1 MFPSTQVGGGRQ
13 HLVGAGDD
21 ARVHFVGALG
31 GDKVG
36 YLGDRIDVRLFEV
49 ALQQRPK
56 SGIAG
61 RADLR
66 RAAGGGLQEQVVAD
80 GLQPGAV
87 DEARQLDLAELRR
100 RIVVVGQDT
109 TLFAGSLLDNLR
121 YAAPAASDEQIRQV
135 ARRAQVDEFAR
146 QLPQGYA
153 SDIGPRGSALSG
165 GQRQRIAIARALLL
179 DPLVLILDEATS
191 AVDTQTEAEIIKAID
206 QLFAD
211 RTRLLISHRSET
223 LQGADVVLE
232 LIGGYLIPQDRSA
245 QRGLMH

>member
-1 MFPSTQVGGGRQ
+1 MQPAVRLPDKARSLPPTACGQLHFEHVAFRYEADPKPVLKDITIALPAGKKIALAGVSGVGKSTLIDLLQRHYDPSGGRI
-13 HLVGAGDD
+13 L
-21 ARVHFVGALG
+21 L
-31 GDKVG
+31 
-36 YLGDRIDVRLFEV
+36 
-49 ALQQRPK
+49 
-56 SGIAG
+56 
-61 RADLR
+61 
-66 RAAGGGLQEQVVAD
+66 D
-80 GLQPGAV
+80 GVNL
-87 DEARQLDLAELRR
+87 RQLDLAELRR

-153 SDIGPRGSALSG
+153 AISALAAAPVNWAAAAHCY
-165 GQRQRIAIARALLL
+165 RRALLL

-191 AVDTQTEAEIIKAID
+191 AVDTQTEAEIIKAVD

-232 LIGGYLIPQDRSA
+232 LIGGYLIRRIA
-245 QRGLMH
+245 RHNAG